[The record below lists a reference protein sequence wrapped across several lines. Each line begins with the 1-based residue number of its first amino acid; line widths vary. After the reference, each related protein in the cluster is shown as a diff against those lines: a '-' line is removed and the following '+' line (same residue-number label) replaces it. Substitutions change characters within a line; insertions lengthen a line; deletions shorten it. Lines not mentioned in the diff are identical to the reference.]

1 MVVCGF
7 LVLYVC
13 LAVSSFLLLGC
24 LWFFVCLCTSFVGFF
39 KIFIYFWFARLCVIL
54 FVCLLTKSN
63 GEREMESVVCWG
75 KGELAPSPTLGEYI
89 SLLE

>member
-24 LWFFVCLCTSFVGFF
+24 LWFFVCLCTSFVGFL
-39 KIFIYFWFARLCVIL
+39 KIFIYFWFARLCVI
-54 FVCLLTKSN
+54 FVCFFVDQEQWRERDGECCVL
-63 GEREMESVVCWG
+63 GER
-75 KGELAPSPTLGEYI
+75 
-89 SLLE
+89 